1 MGMSEYIR
9 NIRSMIGNTMLQM
22 PSVTIINH
30 DERGRIL
37 LVKHA
42 DTELWVAPG
51 GAIEPGETP
60 ADAAV
65 REMWEETGLL
75 IELVRILGVFGGPE
89 FVVRY
94 SNGDSTSYVT
104 TVFEGRTLAGELQP
118 QDDESAG
125 ISYFSQE
132 EMSAIKV
139 QPWVKVVLPQMFR
152 REQESLFT
160 QAKWTPE
167 RPTPE
172 RGPHR

>member
-51 GAIEPGETP
+51 GAIESGETP

-75 IELVRILGVFGGPE
+75 IKLVRILGVFGGP
-89 FVVRY
+89 
-94 SNGDSTSYVT
+94 N
-104 TVFEGRTLAGELQP
+104 
-118 QDDESAG
+118 
-125 ISYFSQE
+125 
-132 EMSAIKV
+132 
-139 QPWVKVVLPQMFR
+139 
-152 REQESLFT
+152 SL
-160 QAKWTPE
+160 
-167 RPTPE
+167 
-172 RGPHR
+172 